1 LPKNKHFFIPAW
13 SRAGF
18 LQEYQLMSIT
28 FKATRREMQGSSA
41 SRRLRRAGQLP
52 GIIYGGNK
60 QATPIVMDHND
71 LFHLL
76 KKETFHSSLLT
87 VEVDGAKETVVL
99 RDTQWHPYKRQALH
113 IDFQRVDAKH
123 AIHIKVPLHFIHGEI
138 SPAVKLGGCI
148 IAQVMNELDIKCL
161 PKDLPEY
168 IDVDLTNLETG
179 QSLHVS
185 DLKLPKGVELAQ
197 HSDADPVVVSA
208 QLSRLDA
215 AAEAADEQGESAA

>member
-1 LPKNKHFFIPAW
+1 
-13 SRAGF
+13 
-18 LQEYQLMSIT
+18 MSIT
-28 FKATRREMQGSSA
+28 FKASRREQQGSSA

-52 GIIYGGNK
+52 GIIYGGGK

-87 VEVDGAKETVVL
+87 AEVDEIKETVVL

-113 IDFQRVDAKH
+113 IDFQRVDAEQTL
-123 AIHIKVPLHFIHGEI
+123 HIKVPLHFINGEI

-148 IAQVMNELDIKCL
+148 IAHVMTELDIKCL

-168 IDVDLTNLETG
+168 IDVDLTSLETG

-185 DLKLPKGVELAQ
+185 HLKLPEGVELAQ
-197 HSDADPVVVSA
+197 HTDTDPVVVSA
-208 QLSRLDA
+208 QQSRLDA
-215 AAEAADEQGESAA
+215 AAETAAEDTDSAA